1 MRETTTARKSAPLEG
16 KTAVPGDKSVSHRA
30 LMLGALAT
38 GTTRITG
45 LLEAEDVLATA
56 RVLEALGAGIKKTGR
71 VWQVRGRGV
80 GGLVRP
86 QAPLDFGN
94 SGTGAR
100 LTMGIVA
107 GHPIAAAFTGDA
119 SLRSRPMGRVLA
131 PLTEMGLVVREGG
144 DRLPLTLEGAADLVP
159 IRYELPVPSAQVKS
173 AALFAGLHA
182 PGETTVI
189 EAQPTRDH
197 TERMLAHFGARLGF
211 EDTPK
216 GRAITIAGEAE
227 LAGREVTVPGDP
239 SSAAFPLAAAAIV
252 PGSEISVAGVLVNPT
267 RSGFL
272 ATLAEMGADLTY
284 ENEREE
290 SGEPAADI
298 RVRAA
303 PLKGVTVP
311 AARAPSMIDEYPI
324 LAVVAAFADGE
335 TRMEGLAELRFKES
349 DRLAA
354 TAAGLEACGVACR
367 VEDDALIVRGAGAA
381 PGGATVATQ
390 MDHRIAMAFLVMG
403 LGAERPVAV
412 DDASMIATSF
422 PGFAALMRGLGADI
436 ANREEDA

>member
-1 MRETTTARKSAPLEG
+1 MRDKTTARKSAPLKGE
-16 KTAVPGDKSVSHRA
+16 TAVPGDKSVSHRA

-38 GTTRITG
+38 GVTRITG

-56 RVLEALGAGIKKTGR
+56 RVLEALGAGLGKSGR
-71 VWQVRGRGV
+71 TWEVRGRGV
-80 GGLVRP
+80 GGLAP
-86 QAPLDFGN
+86 AAAPLDFGN

-100 LTMGIVA
+100 LTMGIVV
-107 GHPIAAAFTGDA
+107 GHPFAAAFTGDA
-119 SLRSRPMGRVLA
+119 SLCARPMGRVLA
-131 PLTEMGLVVREGG
+131 PLKEMGLVVREGG
-144 DRLPLTLEGAADLVP
+144 DRLPLTLEGPGEPVP

-173 AALFAGLHA
+173 AVLLAGLHA
-182 PGETTVI
+182 PGATTVI

-197 TERMLAHFGARLGF
+197 TERMLAHFGARLAF
-211 EDTPK
+211 EQTQK
-216 GRAITIAGEAE
+216 GRAITVAGEAE
-227 LAGREVTVPGDP
+227 LAGRAVNVPGDP

-252 PGSEISVAGVLVNPT
+252 PGSEITVTGVLVNPT

-272 ATLAEMGADLTY
+272 TTLAEMGAALTY

-290 SGEPAADI
+290 SGEPVADI

-311 AARAPSMIDEYPI
+311 AARAPSMIDEYPV
-324 LAVVAAFADGE
+324 LAAVAAFAQGE

-349 DRLAA
+349 DRLAS

-367 VEDDALIVRGAGAA
+367 VEGDVLIVQGAGAV

-422 PGFAALMRGLGADI
+422 PGFAALMQGLGADI
-436 ANREEDA
+436 ANREEEA